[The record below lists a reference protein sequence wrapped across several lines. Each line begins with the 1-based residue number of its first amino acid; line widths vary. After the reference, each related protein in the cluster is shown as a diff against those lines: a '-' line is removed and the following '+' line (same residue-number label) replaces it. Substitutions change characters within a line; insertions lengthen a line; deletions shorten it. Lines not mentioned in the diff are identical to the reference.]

1 LEPSIT
7 ILNAI
12 APFIQSVFVRVRG
25 HGALAFQTFWRA
37 TYHSRLDIPKKDYPL
52 LIQTCLKAWADFCED
67 SLADGISIDSLSTDV
82 RGHIPLTFGLFFN
95 THLWL
100 VLID

>member
-1 LEPSIT
+1 MEPSIV

-25 HGALAFQTFWRA
+25 HGPLAFQTFWRA
-37 TYHSRLDIPKKDYPL
+37 TYHTRLDMPKKDYPL

-67 SLADGISIDSLSTDV
+67 SLADGISFDSESPSVVGDYS
-82 RGHIPLTFGLFFN
+82 PFGLLFLF
-95 THLWL
+95 TSTLF
-100 VLID
+100 

>member
-1 LEPSIT
+1 MEPSIT

-25 HGALAFQTFWRA
+25 QGPLAFQMFWRA

-67 SLADGISIDSLSTDV
+67 SLADGISLDSLLLTEV
-82 RGHIPLTFGLFFN
+82 RGYIYL
-95 THLWL
+95 
-100 VLID
+100 